1 MDEFGII
8 GKIFFMFFFFILSII
23 IAFFVRKRVIRKIL
37 LGELDESEK
46 NLAPLDFFH
55 NISEK
60 AIKPFYYAALL
71 FLIIDALFILIGV
84 YIEYV
89 KEMDFMEKYSDFP
102 ISPVLLILSVF
113 SLFLIIFFIKKR
125 ENKKISEI
133 FNKLNKKDLPITKED
148 FFNSDRIIKNG
159 ALMNGDIKLGD
170 RFLFSI
176 YPALII
182 PHSWVKDIKIDR
194 ISLRNGSIYSLNFII
209 NRPFYSVRIFIDK
222 EKSAEEI
229 KNFILKK

>member
-1 MDEFGII
+1 M
-8 GKIFFMFFFFILSII
+8 
-23 IAFFVRKRVIRKIL
+23 RKRKK
-37 LGELDESEK
+37 S
-46 NLAPLDFFH
+46 
-55 NISEK
+55 
-60 AIKPFYYAALL
+60 
-71 FLIIDALFILIGV
+71 
-84 YIEYV
+84 
-89 KEMDFMEKYSDFP
+89 
-102 ISPVLLILSVF
+102 
-113 SLFLIIFFIKKR
+113 KKR